1 MLDINPGLIIWTLIT
16 FVLLVMVL
24 SKFAWKPLLGAL
36 QEREHGIADALRQAD
51 EARKESDRVLNE
63 NKIILAKANE
73 ETARLIAEGRA
84 MAEQVKNDII
94 AKANENAK
102 LLMTQ
107 AKDEINREK
116 EAALTQLRSEV
127 ADLAIAVAEKIVDE
141 TLDGA
146 KQKKFVDKVLQQMPK
161 N

>member
-16 FVLLVMVL
+16 FVLLILLL
-24 SKFAWKPLLGAL
+24 SKLAWKPLLGAL
-36 QEREHGIADALRQAD
+36 QAREQGIADALSQAD
-51 EARKESDRVLNE
+51 EARKESERVLNE
-63 NKIILAKANE
+63 NKAALAKANE
-73 ETARLIAEGRA
+73 ETARLIAEGRI

-102 LLMTQ
+102 SLIAQ

-116 EAALTQLRSEV
+116 EAALIQLRSEV

>member
-1 MLDINPGLIIWTLIT
+1 MFN
-16 FVLLVMVL
+16 
-24 SKFAWKPLLGAL
+24 
-36 QEREHGIADALRQAD
+36 
-51 EARKESDRVLNE
+51 
-63 NKIILAKANE
+63 
-73 ETARLIAEGRA
+73 
-84 MAEQVKNDII
+84 AEQVKNDII
-94 AKANENAK
+94 AKANENARS
-102 LLMTQ
+102 LIAQ

-116 EAALTQLRSEV
+116 EAALIQLRSEV